1 MQEQIRLQESLE
13 NQTNGNTTR
22 KRNGNGNNN
31 EHHNGSMTG
40 TGATNTRPDF
50 LETCFKTNKY
60 QLKMN
65 ILDSDEGHSYM
76 DSKEEHTYKNGIKFQ
91 RKIHE
96 LRVLYVDYLHYDEFI
111 VVGAY
116 RRFYNWLPSAYREL
130 MKNHC
135 FAYGYSKRRG
145 QKDDSSRKNACQ
157 SIWQYVQPNLRTF
170 EERNKTNSARIHQY
184 NTQHYHNIHETIPL
198 ARTVLLSTNTSSTN
212 TNNNNKVEIL
222 NYFQLPNTNTDRENA
237 DDTDNDDDDAKQ
249 YGFGGGYNSIST
261 ELYCKVLGIHRTPNT
276 CKYSHDLGTNVVIH
290 HKGSVD
296 NIPYKLIMFEAYR
309 RGWVHAYPPNSK
321 WYNTAWNTRRGQ
333 KKRTETAT
341 NAMSNSTIQLWEDLK
356 EYHIQVVH
364 GGEEAIQQKKIQKNK
379 ESEGSFLV
387 LPLLCPTRKRL
398 EQLLLMSLRLEQLI
412 LPDFYNSTLGKEALM
427 TDFWN
432 SADQGR
438 ISDTNQFCSVNIPEL
453 FGTATSWEEVL
464 TDRMTIQSW

>member
-1 MQEQIRLQESLE
+1 
-13 NQTNGNTTR
+13 
-22 KRNGNGNNN
+22 
-31 EHHNGSMTG
+31 MTG
-40 TGATNTRPDF
+40 TGATNARPDF
-50 LETCFKTNKY
+50 LDTCFKENKY
-60 QLKMN
+60 QLEMN
-65 ILDSDEGHSYM
+65 ILDSSEENSYRG
-76 DSKEEHTYKNGIKFQ
+76 GIQFQ
-91 RKIHE
+91 RQIHD
-96 LRVLYVDYLHYDEFI
+96 LRVLYADYLHYDEFI

-116 RRFYNWLPSAYREL
+116 RRFYNWLPSAHRER
-130 MKNHC
+130 MKNFC
-135 FAYGYSKRRG
+135 FAYGQNKGRG
-145 QKDDSSRKNACQ
+145 DSSRQNACQ

-170 EERNKTNSARIHQY
+170 EERNKTNLERIKQY

-198 ARTVLLSTNTSSTN
+198 ARTVLLSTNTSTN
-212 TNNNNKVEIL
+212 TNNHNKVEIL
-222 NYFQLPNTNTDRENA
+222 NYFQLPNTNTDIENA
-237 DDTDNDDDDAKQ
+237 KDTDNADEDAKK
-249 YGFGGGYNSIST
+249 YGYGGGYNSIST

-276 CKYSHDLGTNVVIH
+276 CKYSRDLGTNVVIH

-309 RGWVHAYPPNSK
+309 RGWVHAFPPDSK
-321 WYNTAWNTRRGQ
+321 WYNTTYASKNNRRGR
-333 KKRTETAT
+333 KKTTETAT
-341 NAMSNSTIQLWEDLK
+341 NANDHSISSVMSNSTIQLWEDLK

-364 GGEEAIQQKKIQKNK
+364 GGKEAIEQKKIQKKK
-379 ESEGSFLV
+379 ESEDALLV